1 MGRGAPEMQ
10 ARLEEARS
18 RLKRDIPPQPED

>member
-10 ARLEEARS
+10 ARLEAARS
-18 RLKRDIPPQPED
+18 RLKRDIAPPPED